1 MLVDCG
7 RIRPLRPIR
16 CEDEGL
22 LRQFVRELSPQSRQ
36 RRFLASLAELPPN
49 LSRTLSC
56 VDGVR
61 HVAFVIEERDGVG
74 RRLIA
79 EARLARGDDR
89 DSAEIA
95 LTVADAWQGMG
106 LGSRLLAELLAT
118 ARRDGVRTVHGQLL
132 RDNRPAARLLKRH
145 GFALE
150 PHPDDPVLLR
160 AVLHN
165 ESGRAAAAALAP
177 IA

>member
-61 HVAFVIEERDGVG
+61 HVAFVIEERDGDG
-74 RRLIA
+74 
-79 EARLARGDDR
+79 
-89 DSAEIA
+89 AEIA

-145 GFALE
+145 GFSLE